1 MIEHGAGVKAISTF
15 IVKPILAALV
25 AFGWWPVADFV
36 LLQVNDYALLT
47 PWVMMLLNELK
58 MILGII
64 ISLAVLIKLVMGIS
78 QMGKKQKS

>member
-1 MIEHGAGVKAISTF
+1 MIEHGAGVKAISTI

-78 QMGKKQKS
+78 QMGKKEK